1 MRGTKQISRI
11 FYSSSPEFDN
21 KEEII
26 LRDYLALERT
36 KLANERTLLSYIR
49 GSIYLVL
56 GGIAF
61 IQLKEFEGL
70 FILGYISIFLS
81 LILFIVGVTRYYQL
95 KGRLRRY
102 YSSRNLDIDKI
113 PGDG

>member
-1 MRGTKQISRI
+1 MIVKRIFQIS
-11 FYSSSPEFDN
+11 PDFDN
-21 KEEII
+21 REEII

-61 IQLKEFEGL
+61 LQLKEFDGL
-70 FILGYISIFLS
+70 HILGYVSLS
-81 LILFIVGVTRYYQL
+81 LSIIMLLVGVIRFIQL
-95 KGRLRRY
+95 KNRLKKY
-102 YSSRNLDIDKI
+102 YFNRQAQDH
-113 PGDG
+113 